1 MNMKRI
7 NEVPVIEE
15 LGENSYVLVNNN
27 GEAAQISGSKVG
39 GGGGE
44 LLFPVF
50 YVDGGSDPASGDDV
64 NYVNGRVYSD
74 YDCTQG
80 VTFAE
85 GLERLKKGCWVCMR
99 YTEDEFDHGQYV
111 APVFSIDENYKT
123 LNAAFA
129 YGGMR
134 YVVAMVFSD
143 GEIPA

>member
-1 MNMKRI
+1 MNFKKI
-7 NEVPVIEE
+7 TDVPVLEE
-15 LGENSYVLVNNN
+15 ILEGDMLVVNH
-27 GEAAQISGSKVG
+27 GGAAAQIDASKVG
-39 GGGGE
+39 GSGGE

-50 YVDGGSDPASGDDV
+50 YVDGGSNPSDGDDV
-64 NYVNGRVYSD
+64 NYVNGYVYSD

-134 YVVAMVFSD
+134 YVVEMVFSD
-143 GEIPA
+143 GSIPV

>member
-7 NEVPVIEE
+7 TDVPVVEE

-39 GGGGE
+39 GGGE
-44 LLFPVF
+44 MLFPVF
-50 YVDGGSDPASGDDV
+50 YVDGGSDPSDGDDV
-64 NYVNGRVYSD
+64 NYVNGSVYAD

-123 LNAAFA
+123 LSAGFA
-129 YGGMR
+129 YGRKR
-134 YVVAMVFSD
+134 YSVQMVFSD
-143 GEIPA
+143 GEIPS